1 MNTSTIYK
9 LHKYLSIF
17 SFLFFFLLCITGLIL
32 LFRAEIQ
39 GSHTMGAAPMNI
51 NTLWDGADKGA
62 AQFTQKYPDK
72 EILNIS
78 PAMGSHLCRISYY

>member
-51 NTLWDGADKGA
+51 NTLWDGADKG
-62 AQFTQKYPDK
+62 P
-72 EILNIS
+72 LNLHKNIPTKKS
-78 PAMGSHLCRISYY
+78 

>member
-51 NTLWDGADKGA
+51 NTL
-62 AQFTQKYPDK
+62 
-72 EILNIS
+72 
-78 PAMGSHLCRISYY
+78 